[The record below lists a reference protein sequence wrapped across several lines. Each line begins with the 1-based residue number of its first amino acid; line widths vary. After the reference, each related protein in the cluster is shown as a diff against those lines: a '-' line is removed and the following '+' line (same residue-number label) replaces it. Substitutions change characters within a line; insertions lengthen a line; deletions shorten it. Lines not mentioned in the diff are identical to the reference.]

1 MILLRYRKGQDMDK
15 FILYYFI
22 SGLLMFSWFYYE
34 FNYSKRKEEAD
45 DAIADVTWNTGIKRE
60 YIRWFLYSS
69 AILFGFLMLPF
80 EIISGIIGEVSDES

>member
-1 MILLRYRKGQDMDK
+1 MILLRYGKGQNMDK

-34 FNYSKRKEEAD
+34 FNYSKYKEEAD

-60 YIRWFLYSS
+60 QMVSLWFSHSFWVYN
-69 AILFGFLMLPF
+69 APF
-80 EIISGIIGEVSDES
+80 